1 MAGLV
6 LSVSGA
12 VAGITVLLIVIIAV
26 AVLACYS
33 VVLLLLLQDTDE
45 THYPE
50 LHTVLASEQPT
61 SRTITKMY
69 SDIIIIS

>member
-26 AVLACYS
+26 AVLFGGTAAAVARY
-33 VVLLLLLQDTDE
+33 
-45 THYPE
+45 
-50 LHTVLASEQPT
+50 
-61 SRTITKMY
+61 
-69 SDIIIIS
+69 